1 MELEKDNDYYIVPHT
16 VNSGEESAFTLEV
29 SSCVQPYLTLCTK
42 RVSSAQQS
50 CTAKNDGTPVNLS
63 NPCLPV
69 SELFV
74 PTPKRALSE
83 GVAIQSSQA
92 HIAGTLEKLRL
103 FSNRYHQFLILVGV
117 FIRSQWKVERNDR
130 WRLRQLCHMEGQPT
144 IHLECF

>member
-1 MELEKDNDYYIVPHT
+1 MELEKDNDYFIVPHT
-16 VNSGEESAFTLEV
+16 VNSGEESAFTLDV

-50 CTAKNDGTPVNLS
+50 SGTSPRFGGTAKNDGTPVNLS

-83 GVAIQSSQA
+83 GVAIQSSQV
-92 HIAGTLEKLRL
+92 HIAGTLEKVKAVL
-103 FSNRYHQFLILVGV
+103 
-117 FIRSQWKVERNDR
+117 K
-130 WRLRQLCHMEGQPT
+130 
-144 IHLECF
+144 